1 MTEKPAAPYAVHR
14 VRKNMDMDAKKLAA
28 AKRILG
34 ARTETETV
42 DLALDY
48 VLFHGAVDA
57 ALDRLAALGGVDD
70 VFGNLRDRPTKRR
83 RVAER

>member
-1 MTEKPAAPYAVHR
+1 MKT
-14 VRKNMDMDAKKLAA
+14 RKNMDMDAKKLAA
-28 AKRILG
+28 AQEILG

-48 VLFHGAVDA
+48 VVSIGSEFA
-57 ALDRLAALGGVDD
+57 ALDRLAALGGLEDPFAEKPKV
-70 VFGNLRDRPTKRR
+70 R

>member
-1 MTEKPAAPYAVHR
+1 
-14 VRKNMDMDAKKLAA
+14 MDMDPAKLSAA
-28 AKRILG
+28 MAVLG

-48 VLFHGAVDA
+48 VLFQGEVMG
-57 ALDRLAALGGVDD
+57 ALDHLASLGGLDD
-70 VFGNLRDRPTKRR
+70 MYAAGERPSRR

>member
-1 MTEKPAAPYAVHR
+1 MKT
-14 VRKNMDMDAKKLAA
+14 RKNMDMDAKKLAA
-28 AKRILG
+28 AQEILG

-48 VLFHGAVDA
+48 VVTVGAEFA
-57 ALDRLAALGGVDD
+57 ALDRLAALGGLEDP
-70 VFGNLRDRPTKRR
+70 FTERPRAR